1 MEEIGKVVAYFKIP
15 QAAIIKIEKGTL
27 ALGDYV
33 KIKGHTTDF
42 SQKVESM
49 EIEHKALDKASVPQE
64 IGLKV
69 KEKVR
74 EHDVVYKL
82 EPSEIEEA

>member
-1 MEEIGKVVAYFKIP
+1 MEEIGKIVAYFKIP

-27 ALGDYV
+27 AVGDYV
-33 KIKGHTTDF
+33 RIKGHTTDF
-42 SQKVESM
+42 IQKVESM
-49 EIEHKALDKASVPQE
+49 EIEHKALNKASASQE

-74 EHDVVYKL
+74 EHDLVYKL
-82 EPSEIEEA
+82 EPSEIEEV